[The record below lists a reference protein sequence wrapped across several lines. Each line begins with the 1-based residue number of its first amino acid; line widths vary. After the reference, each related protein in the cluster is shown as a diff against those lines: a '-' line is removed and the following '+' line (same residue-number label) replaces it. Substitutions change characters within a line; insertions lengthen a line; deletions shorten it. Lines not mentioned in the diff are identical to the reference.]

1 MWDNTTN
8 TQRGVHSIIMAAGN
22 RIGAK
27 RGGAKRGGAKRRQ
40 MTQEEKEQAAQNLA
54 PWNRYVKKFREV
66 NPELSLRDAL
76 KHASKSKGW
85 QQIKAGKTVDWTKNK
100 VGKQ

>member
-1 MWDNTTN
+1 
-8 TQRGVHSIIMAAGN
+8 MAAGN

-76 KHASKSKGW
+76 KLASKSEGW
-85 QQIKAGKTVDWTKNK
+85 QHVKAGGTIKTVNWTKNK
-100 VGKQ
+100 VQKEKKVTQHQHNK